1 MAGLQVTTAP
11 TQEPLT
17 LQEVKDYL
25 RLDDALDE
33 RVLQDLIEA
42 ARLHCEDYTGRV
54 LMTQTLTLTVDGFY
68 ELADPLWEGTRTVP
82 YLN

>member
-33 RVLQDLIEA
+33 RVLQDLVEA
-42 ARLHCEDYTGRV
+42 ARMFCEDYTGRA
-54 LMTQTLTLTVDGFY
+54 LMTQTRTMTIDGY
-68 ELADPLWEGTRTVP
+68 NE
-82 YLN
+82 

>member
-33 RVLQDLIEA
+33 RVLQDLIET

-54 LMTQTLTLTVDGFY
+54 LMTRVSRSLMGRNKNC
-68 ELADPLWEGTRTVP
+68 PIS
-82 YLN
+82 